1 MELALLRKD
10 DMTAR
15 WIRSSGFLAISLLFA
30 PGPADAAV
38 AEETRESEDTRP
50 AHTLCWRGHPLPECR
65 AFIIT
70 EFGVYSRL
78 DHDPTL
84 ASDSPLYFTL
94 DVGPV
99 WNRTRDAAG
108 LTAYLATGS
117 DHARVGARVRYRRWL
132 SRHTSV
138 DFAPGIIFYGSEDGG
153 YTYKAPGLVAG
164 LSLNAGDLFG
174 VGLEMEN
181 SRYTAY
187 SPTAPQVGSDT
198 TWRAGAKLG
207 SGLGVLGALALV
219 GLAIVVVA
227 STGG

>member
-1 MELALLRKD
+1 
-10 DMTAR
+10 MTAR
-15 WIRSSGFLAISLLFA
+15 WLGSSGFLAISLLLA

-38 AEETRESEDTRP
+38 AEDARESEETRP
-50 AHTLCWRGHPLPECR
+50 THSLCWRGHPLPECR
-65 AFIIT
+65 AFVLT

-78 DHDPTL
+78 DHDPTY
-84 ASDSPLYFTL
+84 ASDGRLYFTL

-99 WNRTRDAAG
+99 WNRTTGDAAG
-108 LTAYLATGS
+108 LTAYLATGA
-117 DHARVGARVRYRRWL
+117 DHARVGARLRYRRWL

-138 DFAPGIIFYGSEDGG
+138 DFAPGVIFYGSEDGG
-153 YTYKAPGLVAG
+153 YQYKAPGFVAG

-181 SRYTAY
+181 SRYTPY
-187 SPTAPQVGSDT
+187 TSTFPQIGSDT

-219 GLAIVVVA
+219 GFVVYVVA
-227 STGG
+227 ATGG